1 MWSKTN
7 RSRNTGLR
15 KPDVSPCGSLEFLGE
30 GLPAF
35 FNGILTFR
43 IPKLNIVEIYY
54 VHPTD
59 KEGLDMAK
67 EKILVVEDEEAIQE
81 LIRYNL
87 NKEGFD
93 RVRLCDS
100 GEAALAQAAEF
111 KPDLIL
117 LDMMLPG
124 IDGLSV
130 CRRLRRDARTA
141 AVPII
146 MLTAK
151 SEESDIVTG
160 LEVGADDYLAKPFS
174 PKVLIARIKSV
185 LRRVNPTELEESS
198 TSLKRGVLTMNRGTR
213 EAAIDGHALSLTFSE
228 FEILYLLARRPGWV
242 FTRNQIV
249 NEVKGDDYP
258 VTERAVD
265 VQMVSL
271 RRKLGGHGDLI
282 ETVRGVG
289 YRFAQE

>member
-1 MWSKTN
+1 MWSKTS

-111 KPDLIL
+111 KPDL
-117 LDMMLPG
+117 MLPG

>member
-1 MWSKTN
+1 
-7 RSRNTGLR
+7 
-15 KPDVSPCGSLEFLGE
+15 
-30 GLPAF
+30 
-35 FNGILTFR
+35 
-43 IPKLNIVEIYY
+43 
-54 VHPTD
+54 
-59 KEGLDMAK
+59 MAK

-100 GEAALAQAAEF
+100 GEEALTQAQEF
-111 KPDLIL
+111 APDLIL
-117 LDMMLPG
+117 LDLMLPG
-124 IDGLSV
+124 MDGLSV

-141 AVPII
+141 SIPVI

-160 LEVGADDYLAKPFS
+160 LEVGADDYLTKPFS
-174 PKVLIARIKSV
+174 PKVLVARIKSV
-185 LRRVNPTELEESS
+185 LRRANPTETEE
-198 TSLKRGVLTMNRGTR
+198 TGMALRRGALFMNRGTR
-213 EAAIDGHALSLTFSE
+213 EARIDNEPLSLTCSE

-242 FTRNQIV
+242 FTRSQIV

-271 RRKLGGHGDLI
+271 RRKLGNHSELI

>member
-1 MWSKTN
+1 MWSKTS

-15 KPDVSPCGSLEFLGE
+15 KPDVSPCGSLEFQGE
-30 GLPAF
+30 GLPAS

-117 LDMMLPG
+117 LDLMLPG

-185 LRRVNPTELEESS
+185 LRRVNPTELE
-198 TSLKRGVLTMNRGTR
+198 
-213 EAAIDGHALSLTFSE
+213 
-228 FEILYLLARRPGWV
+228 
-242 FTRNQIV
+242 
-249 NEVKGDDYP
+249 
-258 VTERAVD
+258 
-265 VQMVSL
+265 
-271 RRKLGGHGDLI
+271 
-282 ETVRGVG
+282 
-289 YRFAQE
+289 

>member
-1 MWSKTN
+1 M
-7 RSRNTGLR
+7 G
-15 KPDVSPCGSLEFLGE
+15 
-30 GLPAF
+30 
-35 FNGILTFR
+35 
-43 IPKLNIVEIYY
+43 
-54 VHPTD
+54 
-59 KEGLDMAK
+59 K

-100 GEAALAQAAEF
+100 GEAALEVAVEF

-117 LDMMLPG
+117 LDLMLPG
-124 IDGLSV
+124 MDGFSV
-130 CRRLRRDARTA
+130 CRRLRRDSRTA
-141 AVPII
+141 STPII

-151 SEESDIVTG
+151 SEESDVVSG

-174 PKVLIARIKSV
+174 PKILIARIKSV
-185 LRRVNPTELEESS
+185 LRRANPAELDETSL
-198 TSLKRGVLTMNRGTR
+198 SLKRGPLEMNRGTR
-213 EAAIDGHALSLTFSE
+213 LVTLDGVPLSLTFSE

-242 FTRNQIV
+242 FSRNQIV
-249 NEVKGDDYP
+249 NDVKGDDYP

-271 RRKLGGHGDLI
+271 RRKLGDHGDLI

-289 YRFAQE
+289 YRFAQD

>member
-1 MWSKTN
+1 MIA
-7 RSRNTGLR
+7 
-15 KPDVSPCGSLEFLGE
+15 V
-30 GLPAF
+30 
-35 FNGILTFR
+35 
-43 IPKLNIVEIYY
+43 
-54 VHPTD
+54 
-59 KEGLDMAK
+59 
-67 EKILVVEDEEAIQE
+67 
-81 LIRYNL
+81 
-87 NKEGFD
+87 
-93 RVRLCDS
+93 
-100 GEAALAQAAEF
+100 ALA
-111 KPDLIL
+111 
-117 LDMMLPG
+117 
-124 IDGLSV
+124 
-130 CRRLRRDARTA
+130 C
-141 AVPII
+141 
-146 MLTAK
+146 
-151 SEESDIVTG
+151 
-160 LEVGADDYLAKPFS
+160 S

>member
-1 MWSKTN
+1 
-7 RSRNTGLR
+7 
-15 KPDVSPCGSLEFLGE
+15 
-30 GLPAF
+30 
-35 FNGILTFR
+35 
-43 IPKLNIVEIYY
+43 
-54 VHPTD
+54 
-59 KEGLDMAK
+59 MAK

-87 NKEGFD
+87 VKEGFD
-93 RVRLCDS
+93 RIKLCDS
-100 GEAALAQAAEF
+100 GEAALEQAVEF

-117 LDMMLPG
+117 LDLMLPG
-124 IDGLSV
+124 MDGFSV
-130 CRRLRRDARTA
+130 CRRLRRDSRTA
-141 AVPII
+141 STPII

-151 SEESDIVTG
+151 SEESDVVAG

-174 PKVLIARIKSV
+174 PKILIARIKSV
-185 LRRVNPTELEESS
+185 LRRTNPAELDESS
-198 TSLKRGVLTMNRGTR
+198 LSLKRGSLEMNRGTR
-213 EAAIDGHALSLTFSE
+213 QVTLDGAPLTLTYSE

-242 FTRNQIV
+242 FTRSQIV

-271 RRKLGGHGDLI
+271 RRKLGEFGDMI
-282 ETVRGVG
+282 GTVRGVG

>member
-1 MWSKTN
+1 
-7 RSRNTGLR
+7 
-15 KPDVSPCGSLEFLGE
+15 
-30 GLPAF
+30 
-35 FNGILTFR
+35 
-43 IPKLNIVEIYY
+43 
-54 VHPTD
+54 
-59 KEGLDMAK
+59 MAK

-117 LDMMLPG
+117 LDLMLPG

-160 LEVGADDYLAKPFS
+160 LEVGADDYLGQAVQPEG
-174 PKVLIARIKSV
+174 A
-185 LRRVNPTELEESS
+185 
-198 TSLKRGVLTMNRGTR
+198 
-213 EAAIDGHALSLTFSE
+213 D
-228 FEILYLLARRPGWV
+228 RPD
-242 FTRNQIV
+242 Q
-249 NEVKGDDYP
+249 
-258 VTERAVD
+258 
-265 VQMVSL
+265 
-271 RRKLGGHGDLI
+271 
-282 ETVRGVG
+282 VG
-289 YRFAQE
+289 SAPRQPDRT

>member
-1 MWSKTN
+1 
-7 RSRNTGLR
+7 
-15 KPDVSPCGSLEFLGE
+15 
-30 GLPAF
+30 
-35 FNGILTFR
+35 
-43 IPKLNIVEIYY
+43 
-54 VHPTD
+54 
-59 KEGLDMAK
+59 MAK

-100 GEAALAQAAEF
+100 GEEALTLAAEF
-111 KPDLIL
+111 APDLIL
-117 LDMMLPG
+117 LDLMLPG
-124 IDGLSV
+124 MDGLSV
-130 CRRLRRDARTA
+130 CRRLRRDTRTA
-141 AVPII
+141 SVPII

-160 LEVGADDYLAKPFS
+160 LEVGADDYLSKPFS
-174 PKVLIARIKSV
+174 PKVLVARIKSV
-185 LRRVNPTELEESS
+185 LRRSNPAEAEDPGM
-198 TSLKRGVLTMNRGTR
+198 SLKRGALSMNRGTR
-213 EAAIDGHALSLTFSE
+213 EALVDGAPLPLTYSE

-242 FTRNQIV
+242 FTRSQIV

-258 VTERAVD
+258 VTERAID

-271 RRKLGGHGDLI
+271 RRKLGAHSELI

-289 YRFAQE
+289 YRFSQE